1 MERERLP
8 IIEFESRVIEI
19 KTETPTT
26 KTLVFDISDIDFNFY
41 PGQYVMLQV
50 PYPPTG
56 EILKRAYSIASPPTQ
71 KDKLEL
77 TIKRTP
83 QGRASVV
90 LTQEVKIGDRFKI
103 KGPYG
108 KFIWLPQMSK
118 SIVLIGAGSGIVP
131 LMCMLRFIKSAQ
143 LWDVSAVLLYSN
155 THYEEIIYRE
165 ELDKLSELPNIKVV
179 HTLTRE
185 RPEHWKGYTGRINKD
200 MIVREVPNLQSHLYY
215 LCGPPAF
222 VDDMA
227 SVLEGLS
234 VEKDR
239 IKKEKYD

>member
-1 MERERLP
+1 
-8 IIEFESRVIEI
+8 
-19 KTETPTT
+19 
-26 KTLVFDISDIDFNFY
+26 
-41 PGQYVMLQV
+41 
-50 PYPPTG
+50 
-56 EILKRAYSIASPPTQ
+56 
-71 KDKLEL
+71 
-77 TIKRTP
+77 
-83 QGRASVV
+83 V
-90 LTQEVKIGDRFKI
+90 LTQEVKVGDRFKI

-108 KFIWLPQMSK
+108 KFIWLPHMSK

-143 LWDVSAVLLYSN
+143 LRDVSAILLYSN

-185 RPEHWKGYTGRINKD
+185 KPEHWKGYTGRINKD
-200 MIVREVPNLQSHLYY
+200 MILKEVPNLRDNLYY
-215 LCGPPAF
+215 LCGPPTF

-227 SVLEGLS
+227 SILEELG
-234 VEKDR
+234 VEKGR

>member
-1 MERERLP
+1 MENEKLP
-8 IIEFESRVIEI
+8 VIEFESQVIEI

-56 EILKRAYSIASPPTQ
+56 EILK
-71 KDKLEL
+71 
-77 TIKRTP
+77 
-83 QGRASVV
+83 
-90 LTQEVKIGDRFKI
+90 
-103 KGPYG
+103 
-108 KFIWLPQMSK
+108 
-118 SIVLIGAGSGIVP
+118 
-131 LMCMLRFIKSAQ
+131 
-143 LWDVSAVLLYSN
+143 
-155 THYEEIIYRE
+155 
-165 ELDKLSELPNIKVV
+165 
-179 HTLTRE
+179 
-185 RPEHWKGYTGRINKD
+185 
-200 MIVREVPNLQSHLYY
+200 EVPNLRDNLYY

-227 SVLEGLS
+227 SILEGLG